1 MCSNYIKENYYEPSE
16 RDTLGGGEGGG
27 GLGGGGEGGGGLGGG
42 GLGGG
47 GLGGGGPKAYEHI
60 LTDGL
65 MQRGIA

>member
-1 MCSNYIKENYYEPSE
+1 MNPLNVTHLVGV
-16 RDTLGGGEGGG
+16 RGGG

-47 GLGGGGPKAYEHI
+47 GLGGGGPKAELN

-65 MQRGIA
+65 IQSEMA